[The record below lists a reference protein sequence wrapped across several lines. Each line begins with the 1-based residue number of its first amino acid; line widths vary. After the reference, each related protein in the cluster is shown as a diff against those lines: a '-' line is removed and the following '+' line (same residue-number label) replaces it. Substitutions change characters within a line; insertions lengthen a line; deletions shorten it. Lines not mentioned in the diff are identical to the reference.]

1 MLSTLCGY
9 NVNGTID
16 VGTANEVG
24 TVDDIG
30 TGDAVLG
37 CDASP
42 SANASVRSCACGMIS
57 GCDHARA
64 AFIACLEHGP
74 WLDVLA

>member
-9 NVNGTID
+9 GMNGTID
-16 VGTANEVG
+16 VGTGGV
-24 TVDDIG
+24 
-30 TGDAVLG
+30 VLG

-42 SANASVRSCACGMIS
+42 SANASARSCACGVTS

>member
-9 NVNGTID
+9 DVNGTID

-24 TVDDIG
+24 TIDTVG
-30 TGDAVLG
+30 TGGKVLG

-42 SANASVRSCACGMIS
+42 SANASARSCACGVTS
-57 GCDHARA
+57 GYDHARS
-64 AFIACLEHGP
+64 AFVACLEHGP